1 VRLKQGEYAQAESMA
16 ARSNAW
22 AGNDSALRAENQRL
36 IEQAR
41 EAAGR

>member
-1 VRLKQGEYAQAESMA
+1 MA

-22 AGNDSALRAENQRL
+22 AGSDSTLREENQRL